1 MAIFDQLQKACF
13 LFVVQLELYRTLD
26 EILKFVCYMTLL
38 GNLDIFDQ
46 SQKAYCFFVIQLVLY
61 SVRNH
66 RVSLLYMVP
75 WECGSL

>member
-1 MAIFDQLQKACF
+1 
-13 LFVVQLELYRTLD
+13 
-26 EILKFVCYMTLL
+26 MTLL

-46 SQKAYCFFVIQLVLY
+46 SQKAYCFFVIQLALY